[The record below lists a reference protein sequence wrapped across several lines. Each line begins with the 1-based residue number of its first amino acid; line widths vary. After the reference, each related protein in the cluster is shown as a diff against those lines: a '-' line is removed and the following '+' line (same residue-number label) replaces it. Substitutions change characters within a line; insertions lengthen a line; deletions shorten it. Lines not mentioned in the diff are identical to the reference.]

1 MKYLFRIVVCCVLF
15 LAVLSTMLFAAAAKL
30 ELVPRDAEGAQRFV
44 ESVPITLLTKEPRK
58 HAINYFDVRDDG
70 WFLLCFNS
78 FSGSWASVYSA
89 DGVFQYGFSVF
100 LPGTLAAEWDGTD
113 VRLLFIREDVAV
125 SVNSRGE
132 VLSVSDYLLRG
143 ENSSYWR
150 DEVQKKS
157 QKVNGCVY
165 FRHNG
170 LGFLDQIITGHL
182 RLKCRDAG
190 GNVTVL
196 YSAGVWYVLKVLLFT
211 LAGVLFLVFCFTMV
225 IRRLKQIVTQRPN
238 NHNFYAEHDR
248 DDDR

>member
-30 ELVPRDAEGAQRFV
+30 ELTPRDAEGAQRFV

-78 FSGSWASVYSA
+78 PSGSWASVYSA

-113 VRLLFIREDVAV
+113 VRLLFVREDVAV
-125 SVNSRGE
+125 SVNSHGE

-150 DEVQKKS
+150 DEVAKKS

-170 LGFLDQIITGHL
+170 LGFLDQGITGHL

-196 YSAGVWYVLKVLLFT
+196 YSAGGGFVLKVLLFT
-211 LAGVLFLVFCFTMV
+211 LAAVLFYGFIFIKV
-225 IRRLKQIVTQRPN
+225 IRRLKQIVAQRPN
-238 NHNFYAEHDR
+238 INSYAEHDK
-248 DDDR
+248 DDDH